1 MDLSFNTSNVDVSI
15 ALKALRYYRAK
26 EFGQAIEAL
35 LEVLDVEPRNWDARL
50 MLGSCYYKT
59 GQFGSAHRVF
69 KMIHDRCLEPQLKQ
83 KAIDGM
89 QAAERKLQKG
99 TKELPLEFGEMM
111 PDHNAP
117 QKIVAWLD

>member
-69 KMIHDRCLEPQLKQ
+69 KMIYDRCLEPGLKE
-83 KAIDGM
+83 KASDGM
-89 QAAERKLQKG
+89 QAAERKLQK
-99 TKELPLEFGEMM
+99 TAADFPLEFGDMVAN
-111 PDHNAP
+111 NAP